1 MKLSIRSKLIVAI
14 SLLIVILFSIA
25 SYLFITEKKREIAQD
40 IYVNVLAFS
49 KLTAPTVAYD
59 YELYLKEN
67 SFVYFN
73 RDIQSIF
80 EQNDDIAV
88 IKVISYEG
96 EVFYDSQFD
105 KNKKYEGAMRKV
117 EEPSLLDQVRSENL
131 SIKTLDGRI
140 LYVKNDGKGGFSYV
154 DKDEKSIEPL
164 EEGPLVNYL
173 IVPANEKYSIMYLL
187 DYENLNLRIARMQ
200 KRIMYLALFGVMLGM
215 ILSYFMSH
223 QVTKPVAQL
232 VYAAGN
238 IAKGDFKT
246 RVEIKTH
253 DELNFLGNAF
263 NKMAEDLEVS
273 MEARMYKERVTRE
286 LELAIQIQQQ
296 LVPKV
301 IPKIDGLDLA
311 AGLLPAEE
319 IGGDIYDFLMLDENQ
334 MLFYLGDVTGHGVP
348 AGIVSSIASALFFG
362 YASQRDLKKILI
374 EVNRVLKHKTMP
386 TMFMTLCLMHWDA
399 LLKQFSYASAGHE
412 QIVHYRV
419 ESKDIELKPAGGV
432 ALGMLPD
439 ISKTLSV
446 VSVDLKP
453 GDHLVIY
460 SDGIPECWKDGKEN
474 YGMERLKQASIKFA
488 NLSTAAEIKD
498 AILTDVKTFAG
509 NYKQMDDITII
520 VVKKL

>member
-1 MKLSIRSKLIVAI
+1 MKLSIRSKLIFAI

-73 RDIQSIF
+73 REIQAIF
-80 EQNDDIAV
+80 EQNDDINV

-96 EVFYDSQFD
+96 ELLYDSSID
-105 KNKKYEGAMRKV
+105 KDKKYEGSIREVDDKL
-117 EEPSLLDQVRSENL
+117 LLDQVRSENL
-131 SIKTLDGRI
+131 SLRTLDGRI
-140 LYVKNDGKGGFSYV
+140 FYLKTNPKGGFAYV
-154 DKDEKSIEPL
+154 DKDEKPITSL

-173 IVPANEKYSIMYLL
+173 IVPADEKKSILYLL
-187 DYENLNLRIARMQ
+187 DYENLNQRIERMQ
-200 KRIMYLALFGVMLGM
+200 KRIIYLALFGIMLGM

-232 VYAAGN
+232 VEAAGN

-246 RVEIKTH
+246 RVDIRTH

-273 MEARMYKERVTRE
+273 VEARMYKERVTRE

-296 LVPKV
+296 LVPKI
-301 IPKIDGLDLA
+301 IPKVDGLDLA

-319 IGGDIYDFLMLDENQ
+319 IGGDIYDFLMLNENQ
-334 MLFYLGDVTGHGVP
+334 MLLYLGDVTGHGVP

-362 YASQRDLKKILI
+362 YASQGDLKKILI
-374 EVNRVLKHKTMP
+374 EVNRVLKYKTMP

-399 LLKQFSYASAGHE
+399 LAKQFTYASAGHE
-412 QIVHYRV
+412 QIVHYRASGNLV
-419 ESKDIELKPAGGV
+419 ELKPAGGV

-439 ISKTLSV
+439 ISKTLKV
-446 VSVDLKP
+446 VPIDLKS

-460 SDGIPECWKDGKEN
+460 SDGIPECWKDEKEN

-488 NLSTAAEIKD
+488 NLATAEEIKN
-498 AILTDVKTFAG
+498 AILADVKSYAG
-509 NYKQMDDITII
+509 SYKQMDDITII